1 MDNNKII
8 DLYENGYSIDY
19 IINKVY
25 YDSKRENKVINLKMR
40 KIILIDNNFT
50 KTNAKEKVYKVVY
63 DYVKKRH

>member
-25 YDSKRENKVINLKMR
+25 YDSKIENKVIDLKMR

>member
-25 YDSKRENKVINLKMR
+25 YDNKRENKVINLKMR
-40 KIILIDNNFT
+40 KIILVDNNFT